1 MLKITG
7 KGEIKRIGGSTFVRL
22 PPDVQPLLENAEY
35 DIEVVIDKDKSEITI
50 MLQKPLEKALSKG
63 DKNGI

>member
-35 DIEVVIDKDKSEITI
+35 NVEVVIDKDKNEITI
-50 MLQKPLEKALSKG
+50 MLTKPLEKALSKG
-63 DKNGI
+63 DKNGV